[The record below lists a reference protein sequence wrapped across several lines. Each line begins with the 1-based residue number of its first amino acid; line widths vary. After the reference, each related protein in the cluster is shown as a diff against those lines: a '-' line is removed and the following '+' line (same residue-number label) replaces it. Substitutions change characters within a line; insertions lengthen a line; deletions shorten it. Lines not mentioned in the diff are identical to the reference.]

1 MEGGVAKYLKQL
13 LNTVLIHKAFRF
25 TLPKPNLLGPKPGKF
40 SKLSKFRW
48 ISVYRF
54 LFTLVPVSNGAK
66 MFIRY
71 LKTIVD
77 LLIQY
82 SATQLDLLAPE
93 QICKSGADMGGGFR
107 VILFGGTGTVL
118 HNYLALCLLK
128 RVLNRLKQGLC
139 IKTCINI
146 FTVWFLR
153 QYEKK

>member
-25 TLPKPNLLGPKPGKF
+25 SLPKPNLLGPKPGKF

-54 LFTLVPVSNGAK
+54 LFTLVPVSNGAN

-71 LKTIVD
+71 LKIIVE

-82 SATQLDLLAPE
+82 SATQLDLLAPGK
-93 QICKSGADMGGGFR
+93 ICKSGADMGGGFR
-107 VILFGGTGTVL
+107 VILFGGPDTVL
-118 HNYLALCLLK
+118 RNYLEI
-128 RVLNRLKQGLC
+128 VSP
-139 IKTCINI
+139 KTC
-146 FTVWFLR
+146 FKSFKTGFE
-153 QYEKK
+153 Y